1 MKIFYKTDPPQSG
14 HFSFDYNFEI
24 FKTKILTQKRPP
36 KAFGNNIGQLE
47 AQFRTI

>member
-1 MKIFYKTDPPQSG
+1 MKFFYITDPQSE

-36 KAFGNNIGQLE
+36 KAFENNIGQLE